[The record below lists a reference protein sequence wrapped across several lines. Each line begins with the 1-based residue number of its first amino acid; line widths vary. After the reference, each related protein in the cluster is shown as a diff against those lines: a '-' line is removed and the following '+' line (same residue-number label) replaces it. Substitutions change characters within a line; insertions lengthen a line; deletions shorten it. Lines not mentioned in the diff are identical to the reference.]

1 MPVGGLK
8 VAIAGGSIAGC
19 AAAAALIRAGCD
31 VEVFERS
38 ASGLMDRGSGIG
50 IPGTLREELIE
61 NAYLPESY
69 PNCEM
74 SRRWWQFPD
83 GTKDGRLLC
92 AQPTPAYA
100 NNWGNL
106 WSALRG
112 LVPDDRY
119 QEGKR
124 LASFEESKDAV
135 DVRFADGEERRF
147 DLLVGAEGY
156 KSLVR
161 SVLHPN
167 ASPRHAGYVLW
178 RGNYPESEVP
188 DHHFIDALDAE
199 TAWVTV
205 PFPGGHGVLY
215 MIPDFDGGNTPG
227 RRRVNWAIYGP
238 IPNGQPWDG
247 IESIPPGNV
256 TADAYC
262 ELQELLRD
270 HFPPAVRDLIAHSQR
285 EDVSIQP
292 IYDSIV
298 DSFVGERTL
307 LIGDAAT
314 MTRPHTASG
323 ATKALEDALALERL
337 AKSCT
342 SLPELLQEYD
352 ALRCEGAK
360 VLAEIGRR
368 IGHAQVTNTPDWGTM
383 GPPEFATWTKAILA
397 GDKLYLYG
405 EEA

>member
-1 MPVGGLK
+1 MSVRGLK
-8 VAIAGGSIAGC
+8 VAVAGGSIAGC
-19 AAAAALIRAGCD
+19 AAATALIRAGCD

-38 ASGLMDRGSGIG
+38 ANGLMDRGSGIA
-50 IPGTLREELIE
+50 IPGTLREKLIE
-61 NAYLPESY
+61 KAYLPDNY

-92 AQPTPAYA
+92 AQPTPAFA

-106 WSALRG
+106 WSALRS

-119 QEGKR
+119 QEGKS
-124 LASFEESKDAV
+124 LSSFEENKDGV

-147 DLLVGAEGY
+147 DLLVSAEGY
-156 KSLVR
+156 KSVVR
-161 SVLHPN
+161 SALHPE
-167 ASPRHAGYVLW
+167 ASPSHAGYVLW
-178 RGNYPESEVP
+178 RGNYPESEVS
-188 DHHFIDALDAE
+188 DHQFIDALDAE

-205 PFPGGHGVLY
+205 PFPGGHGVVY

-238 IPNGQPWDG
+238 IPNAQPWDG
-247 IESIPPGNV
+247 IESIPPGKA
-256 TADAYC
+256 TADAYG
-262 ELQELLRD
+262 ELQKLLRD
-270 HFPPAVRDLIAHSQR
+270 HFPSSVRDLIAHSRR

-323 ATKALEDALALERL
+323 ATKALEDALALGSL
-337 AKSCT
+337 AMSCT
-342 SLPELLQEYD
+342 SLTELLREYD

-368 IGHAQVTNTPDWGTM
+368 IGEAQVINTPDWGAM
-383 GPPEFATWTKAILA
+383 GSAEFAAWTKAMLA

>member
-1 MPVGGLK
+1 MSVRGLK
-8 VAIAGGSIAGC
+8 VAIAGGSISGC
-19 AAAAALIRAGCD
+19 AAATALMRAGCD

-38 ASGLMDRGSGIG
+38 ARGLMDRGSGIG
-50 IPGTLREELIE
+50 IPGPLREELIQK
-61 NAYLPESY
+61 AYLPKTY
-69 PNCEM
+69 PNCAM
-74 SRRWWQFPD
+74 LRRWWQFPD

-92 AQPTPAYA
+92 AQPTPAFA

-106 WSALRG
+106 WSALRS
-112 LVPDDRY
+112 LVPDAQY
-119 QEGKR
+119 KEGKSI
-124 LASFEESKDAV
+124 AGFEESAEGV

-161 SVLHPN
+161 SALHPE
-167 ASPRHAGYVLW
+167 ARPRYAGYVLW
-178 RGNYPESEVP
+178 RGNYSETEVTDHQFIES
-188 DHHFIDALDAE
+188 LDAE

-205 PFPGGHGVLY
+205 PFPGGHGVMY
-215 MIPDFDGGNTPG
+215 MIPEFDGGNTPG

-238 IPNGQPWDG
+238 TPNGQPWDG
-247 IESIPPGNV
+247 IESIPPGKV
-256 TADAYC
+256 TEATYV
-262 ELQELLRD
+262 ELQNLLRD
-270 HFPPAVRDLIAHSQR
+270 HFPPAVRDLIAHSKR
-285 EDVSIQP
+285 EEVSIQP

-298 DSFVGERTL
+298 DSFVGPRTL

-323 ATKALEDALALERL
+323 ATKALEDALALEHL
-337 AKSCT
+337 AISCG
-342 SLPELLQEYD
+342 SLHELLREYD

-360 VLAEIGRR
+360 ILAEIGRR
-368 IGHAQVTNTPDWGTM
+368 IGEAQVVNTPDWGSM
-383 GPPEFATWTKAILA
+383 GPDDFAAWTKAILA

>member
-1 MPVGGLK
+1 MSVRGLK

-19 AAAAALIRAGCD
+19 AAATALIRAGCN

-38 ASGLMDRGSGIG
+38 ASGLIDRGSGIG
-50 IPGTLREELIE
+50 IPGTLRDTLIE
-61 NAYLPESY
+61 KAYLPKDY
-69 PNCEM
+69 PNCAM
-74 SRRWWQFPD
+74 ARRWWQFPD

-92 AQPTPAYA
+92 AQPAPAFA

-106 WSALRG
+106 WSALRN
-112 LVPDDRY
+112 LVPNEVY
-119 QEGKR
+119 HEGKS
-124 LASFEESKDAV
+124 LASFEESPDGV

-161 SVLHPN
+161 SALHPS
-167 ASPRHAGYVLW
+167 ASPQYAGYVLW
-178 RGNYPESEVP
+178 RGNYPETELS

-205 PFPGGHGVLY
+205 PFPGGHSVLY

-227 RRRVNWAIYGP
+227 RRRVNWGVYGP
-238 IPNGQPWDG
+238 TPQGQPLDG
-247 IESIPPGNV
+247 IESIPPGKV
-256 TADAYC
+256 TDATYG
-262 ELQELLRD
+262 ELQNMLQD
-270 HFPPAVRDLIAHSQR
+270 HFPPAVRDLIAHSPQ
-285 EDVSIQP
+285 EEVSIQP
-292 IYDSIV
+292 IYDSVV

-323 ATKALEDALALERL
+323 ATKALEDALALESL
-337 AKSCT
+337 AMSCA
-342 SLPELLQEYD
+342 SLPDLLREYD
-352 ALRCEGAK
+352 ELRCEGAK

-368 IGHAQVTNTPDWGTM
+368 IGKAQVINTPNWGAM
-383 GPPEFATWTKAILA
+383 GPTDFATWTKAILA
-397 GDKLYLYG
+397 GDKLYIYG
-405 EEA
+405 EDE